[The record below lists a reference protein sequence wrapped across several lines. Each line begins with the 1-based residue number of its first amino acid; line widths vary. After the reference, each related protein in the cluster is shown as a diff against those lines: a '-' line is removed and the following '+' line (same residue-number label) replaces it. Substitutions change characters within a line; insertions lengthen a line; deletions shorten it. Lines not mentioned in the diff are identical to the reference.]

1 MSCTVGPSYRPPCHC
16 RGQTL
21 SLRASAVVAEAV
33 EALHPAT
40 FVASSHTTS
49 GWMLGGQ
56 DKGDVVPVKPTR
68 LIQ

>member
-1 MSCTVGPSYRPPCHC
+1 M
-16 RGQTL
+16 
-21 SLRASAVVAEAV
+21 VAEAV

-40 FVASSHTTS
+40 FVASSHTAS